1 MYTSK
6 FLDTA
11 IQEYVLS
18 CIQAIKNNREVTL
31 KRLQYAYN
39 ELKDKP
45 SLVKIDKA
53 LDVLRSSLPLFDR
66 TIEAIRSRPQ

>member
-1 MYTSK
+1 M
-6 FLDTA
+6 
-11 IQEYVLS
+11 S
-18 CIQAIKNNREVTL
+18 CIEAIKKNREVTL

-39 ELKDKP
+39 EIEDKP

-53 LDVLRSSLPLFDR
+53 LDVLRSSLPLFDK